1 MSAIVNASG
10 KMMEWVKY
18 SSYGIPFGLP
28 AGDTDSDGD
37 CDQTD
42 INNIDNWVS
51 GYDVRYDLDLDLN
64 WWLCLI
70 ITRNQILEDHRQV

>member
-1 MSAIVNASG
+1 MSAIVNVSG

-28 AGDTDSDGD
+28 SGDTDSDGD
-37 CDQTD
+37 CHQTD

-51 GYDVRYDLDLDLN
+51 GYEVRYDLDLDLN
-64 WWLCLI
+64 
-70 ITRNQILEDHRQV
+70 